1 MAIWI
6 RGPEDAQWHA
16 ASARGRDA
24 LGGHTSASQCGRAI
38 TADAVGWPPG
48 EDPPSWERCFECDG
62 LVVTRQRRRRLMEVL
77 RADQLETALRHYR
90 GD

>member
-6 RGPEDAQWHA
+6 RGSDDAQWHA
-16 ASARGRDA
+16 AAPRGRDA
-24 LGGHTSASQCGRAI
+24 HASQCGRSI
-38 TADAVGWPPG
+38 TADAVGWPLG

-62 LVVTRQRRRRLMEVL
+62 LVVTQRRRRRLMEAL

-90 GD
+90 DE